1 MALTMSKVGAMNR
14 ARISSACH
22 CAACVNG
29 SSVQP
34 AIAAITQKIGV
45 SERRRLSTIFQRDSA
60 GTPDFGLK
68 MKGSSCQ
75 SPRAQ
80 RCWRDASTE

>member
-1 MALTMSKVGAMNR
+1 MSKVGAMNR
-14 ARISSACH
+14 LRISSACH

-60 GTPDFGLK
+60 GTPERGSK
-68 MKGSSCQ
+68 MKRSNCQ

-80 RCWRDASTE
+80 RCWREASTE

>member
-1 MALTMSKVGAMNR
+1 MSKVGAMNS

-34 AIAAITQKIGV
+34 ATAAMTQKIGV
-45 SERRRLSTIFQRDSA
+45 SERRRLSIIFQRDSA
-60 GTPDFGLK
+60 GTPDLGSK
-68 MKGSSCQ
+68 M
-75 SPRAQ
+75 
-80 RCWRDASTE
+80 